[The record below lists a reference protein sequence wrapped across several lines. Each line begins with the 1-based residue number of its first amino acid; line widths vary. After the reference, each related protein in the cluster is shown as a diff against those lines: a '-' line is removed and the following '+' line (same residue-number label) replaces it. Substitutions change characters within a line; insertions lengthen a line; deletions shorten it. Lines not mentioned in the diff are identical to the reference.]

1 MRIRTIT
8 AALSGVLALTV
19 LGAPAAHA
27 AGSDDNTTAGS
38 AMHNPPMFAVPPDPY
53 VVSAGSAMH
62 NPPMYVVPPDPYVV
76 SAGSAMHNP
85 PTYAVPPDPYFV

>member
-8 AALSGVLALTV
+8 AALWGVLALTV

-27 AGSDDNTTAGS
+27 AGSDDNTTARS
-38 AMHNPPMFAVPPDPY
+38 ATHNPPMYAVPPDPY
-53 VVSAGSAMH
+53 VVSGGSAT
-62 NPPMYVVPPDPYVV
+62 
-76 SAGSAMHNP
+76 HNP